1 MITVNQQPTLKKVEP
16 AFGSSIVLRN
26 FSENAPSEGIGWH
39 FHPEIEL
46 VYIEEGEG
54 KRHIGNHMSNYD
66 NGDLLV
72 IGSNVP
78 HYGFKSYTKEEGKEI
93 VLQVHESCFGVGFLD
108 MVELSSIKKLF
119 SQAQLGLSFHSDTK
133 REVGRRL
140 KEMFYMSSFERIIE
154 LIKIFHI
161 LSLSDQYNSL
171 DAKGKSLI
179 VNKSDF
185 NRIEVIYDHVRKHF
199 AEAIH
204 LDEVSSS
211 INMTT
216 PAFCRFF
223 KRSTGKTFV
232 QFLNEF
238 RIAHACNLIA
248 KDEQSISNIAFDCG
262 FNNISNFN
270 RAFKKITNRNPSDYK
285 RDLNKV
291 YVDK

>member
-1 MITVNQQPTLKKVEP
+1 MIIVNQQPTLKKVEP

-26 FSENAPSEGIGWH
+26 FSENASSEGIGWH

-54 KRHIGNHMSNYD
+54 KRHIGNHISNYD
-66 NGDLLV
+66 NGDLII

-78 HYGFKSYTKEEGKEI
+78 HYGFKSKTEEEGKEI
-93 VLQVHESCFGVGFLD
+93 VLQVHESCFGIGFLD

-119 SQAQLGLSFHSDTK
+119 PQAQLGLSYYGETK
-133 REVGRRL
+133 REVGLRL

-154 LIKIFHI
+154 VIKIFHI
-161 LSLSDQYNSL
+161 LSLSDEYNSL
-171 DAKGKSLI
+171 DAGGKSLV

-185 NRIEVIYDHVRKHF
+185 NRIEVIYEYVRENF
-199 AEAIH
+199 AKAIH
-204 LDEVSSS
+204 LDEISSFT
-211 INMTT
+211 NMTI

-238 RIAHACNLIA
+238 RIAHACNLIS

-270 RAFKKITNRNPSDYK
+270 RAFKKITKRNPSDYK
-285 RDLNKV
+285 RELNKL
-291 YVDK
+291 YVDE